1 LTPGGEL
8 LDVFRLAR
16 GQSWFCRCAWC
27 AERNPAI
34 IMKIRDMEIKDF
46 FRLLL
51 RFIGLIG
58 LLYLCRHVYYMI
70 HKIGS
75 WHLGWLIHGWATTG
89 QTDMSE
95 LRAFI
100 SEVLLFAFGWYL
112 VSGCPLFMKLLFPE
126 ESEDESAKKNIELR
140 N

>member
-1 LTPGGEL
+1 
-8 LDVFRLAR
+8 
-16 GQSWFCRCAWC
+16 
-27 AERNPAI
+27 
-34 IMKIRDMEIKDF
+34 MEIKDF

-75 WHLGWLIHGWATTG
+75 WHLGWLVHGWATTG

-95 LRAFI
+95 LRAFVW
-100 SEVLLFAFGWYL
+100 EVMLFMFGWYL
-112 VSGCPLFMKLLFPE
+112 VRGCPLFMKLIFPE
-126 ESEDESAKKNIELR
+126 GSEDEADKKDIEVK